1 MNTFS
6 PSPWSNGLVTMTIIG
21 LVIIFGVMAYLCYRY
36 FSHSNIASYQIIF
49 WIVMVILVISV
60 LSSVALM
67 PRGVSTDE
75 KGITVHLLLKKID
88 IPAAE
93 IDSISAYPA
102 NTKTIRVIGI
112 GGLFGNVGLFSNER
126 IGRFD
131 CYVTDFSRSYVIYR
145 KTKRPIVV
153 SVTNPAIF
161 DGYKVVNRR

>member
-36 FSHSNIASYQIIF
+36 FSYSNIASYRIIF
-49 WIVMVILVISV
+49 WIVMVILVISI

-67 PRGVSTDE
+67 PRGVTANED
-75 KGITVHLLLKKID
+75 GITVHLLMKNID
-88 IPAAE
+88 IPIDQIVKISEFPAE
-93 IDSISAYPA
+93 S
-102 NTKTIRVIGI
+102 KTIRIIGI

>member
-1 MNTFS
+1 M
-6 PSPWSNGLVTMTIIG
+6 V
-21 LVIIFGVMAYLCYRY
+21 YLCYRY

-75 KGITVHLLLKKID
+75 KGITVHLLLKNID
-88 IPAAE
+88 IPAEE
-93 IDSISAYPA
+93 IDSISAFPA

-131 CYVTDFSRSYVIYR
+131 CYVTDFSKSYIVYR
-145 KTKRPIVV
+145 KNKRPIVI